1 VHFVQRI
8 PEEAMVAHFLL
19 TELHSVRFG
28 VAIRGLLEQERL
40 DVQLIECPD
49 LNNSSENVQRAELL
63 GAFRGYG
70 RNADVFTGLPED
82 VQWWQA
88 FVSMADL
95 ERIKY
100 INDPY
105 WIDFSGG
112 SRLVIDAAKRI
123 LVGAMPD
130 VAAGY
135 RSLAHAL
142 AQGAQFPEL
151 ILLYNPK
158 QDELVVLEGHVRVTA
173 YVLFMLLAESTPS
186 ELPVLVGCSDRLNK

>member
-1 VHFVQRI
+1 MRFAQRI

-19 TELHSVRFG
+19 MELHSVRFG
-28 VAIRGLLEQERL
+28 SAIRGLLERERL
-40 DVQLIECPD
+40 DVQLIEHPD
-49 LNNSSENVQRAELL
+49 LNDPSENVQRAELL

-70 RNADVFTGLPED
+70 RNADVFTDLPED
-82 VQWWQA
+82 VQWWRA
-88 FVSMADL
+88 FVSAADL
-95 ERIKY
+95 QRIKY
-100 INDPY
+100 INDTY

-123 LVGAMPD
+123 LAGAMPN

-135 RSLAHAL
+135 RSLAQAL

-151 ILLYNPK
+151 ILLYNPR
-158 QDELVVLEGHVRVTA
+158 QNELVVLEGHVRVTA
-173 YVLFMLLAESTPS
+173 YVLSMVLAECMPA